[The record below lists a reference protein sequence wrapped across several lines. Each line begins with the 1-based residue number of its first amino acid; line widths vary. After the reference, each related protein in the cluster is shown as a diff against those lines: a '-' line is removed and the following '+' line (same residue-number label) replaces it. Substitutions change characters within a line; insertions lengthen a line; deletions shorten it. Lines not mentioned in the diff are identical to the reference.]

1 MNDKVSVQVV
11 TFGAMNFAMQQNY
24 VPLVR
29 SVTIKNNSDEE
40 IKDIMLKIS
49 FEPEFAKPFTHRIE
63 VLPPH
68 TEIEV
73 SPVNIIVS
81 TEFLFSLTERIVA
94 QISVQLLC
102 GEEELVNADDNIDLL
117 AYDEWSGCYIM
128 PELIA
133 AFVTPNHPA
142 VSGILKIAT
151 DYLRKWGKDPSITG
165 YQSRNAD
172 VVKLQMAAVYAAL
185 QSKNIVYNNPPASF
199 EKAGQRV
206 RLPYSVIEQ
215 KQGTCIDLAV
225 TYASCLE
232 AAGLFPLIMIK
243 KGHAYC
249 GCRLEEETFA
259 DCVIDDFSAIDK
271 RTVSGNEDI
280 LLVECTDFTAGEKID
295 FDRAVKHG
303 KNNMSDSEN
312 FICAVDVRR
321 ARAGGLRPIPQ
332 KIDSNSICGYDGTV
346 DSVSDYQA
354 AAPKK
359 LNRNGTGCLLYTSPS
374 PRDRG

>member
-29 SVTIKNNSDEE
+29 SVT
-40 IKDIMLKIS
+40 
-49 FEPEFAKPFTHRIE
+49 FTHRIE

-102 GEEELVNADDNIDLL
+102 GEEELVNAGDNIDLL

-142 VSGILKIAT
+142 ISGILKIA
-151 DYLRKWGKDPSITG
+151 TG

-280 LLVECTDFTAGEKID
+280 LLVECTDFTA
-295 FDRAVKHG
+295 
-303 KNNMSDSEN
+303 
-312 FICAVDVRR
+312 
-321 ARAGGLRPIPQ
+321 
-332 KIDSNSICGYDGTV
+332 
-346 DSVSDYQA
+346 
-354 AAPKK
+354 
-359 LNRNGTGCLLYTSPS
+359 
-374 PRDRG
+374 

>member
-29 SVTIKNNSDEE
+29 SVTIKNNSDVE

-102 GEEELVNADDNIDLL
+102 CKEELVNAGENIDLL

-243 KGHAYC
+243 KVTH
-249 GCRLEEETFA
+249 T
-259 DCVIDDFSAIDK
+259 
-271 RTVSGNEDI
+271 
-280 LLVECTDFTAGEKID
+280 
-295 FDRAVKHG
+295 
-303 KNNMSDSEN
+303 
-312 FICAVDVRR
+312 
-321 ARAGGLRPIPQ
+321 
-332 KIDSNSICGYDGTV
+332 
-346 DSVSDYQA
+346 A
-354 AAPKK
+354 AAALKRK
-359 LNRNGTGCLLYTSPS
+359 LLPIV
-374 PRDRG
+374 